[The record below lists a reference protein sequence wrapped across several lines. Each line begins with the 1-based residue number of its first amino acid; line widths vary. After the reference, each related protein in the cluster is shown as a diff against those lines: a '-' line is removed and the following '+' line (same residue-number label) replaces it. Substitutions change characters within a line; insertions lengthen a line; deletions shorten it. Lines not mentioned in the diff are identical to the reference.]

1 MRLMKT
7 LDDAWNAGPYS
18 PRWETFRKRH
28 KEDVKVYWPNQPE
41 PTKGRYDHYL
51 QAVEFFK
58 NFNTV
63 FLTTPYKIAFGYG
76 DHACT
81 VADWMASLKRPMKGV
96 DGNVVQPGK
105 TAHLEFARSPHGG
118 TARSFRSVCSTTS
131 KVW

>member
-1 MRLMKT
+1 MVILTSAEGNLRLMKT

-63 FLTTPYKIAFGYG
+63 FLTTP
-76 DHACT
+76 T
-81 VADWMASLKRPMKGV
+81 RSLSVTGTTRAPWPIGW
-96 DGNVVQPGK
+96 
-105 TAHLEFARSPHGG
+105 PH
-118 TARSFRSVCSTTS
+118 
-131 KVW
+131 